1 MKSLAG
7 KYGTHGEVENDII
20 WGRTYGGKLTH
31 TKQKN
36 HMKEKQNQMKS
47 NVTGFYIFYLM
58 AGTFV
63 TV

>member
-20 WGRTYGGKLTH
+20 WGRTWGGKLTH

-36 HMKEKQNQMKS
+36 HTKEKQNQMKS
-47 NVTGFYIFYLM
+47 NITGFCISP
-58 AGTFV
+58 
-63 TV
+63 